1 MQLFLD
7 NMCHDGCP
15 LLAQRF
21 EANTICP
28 VQRSNEMNERHL
40 KLKSCGF
47 PLWILQPNLNIR
59 PKVMSV
65 SSQRSVILIITYVE
79 RSMTQSSLKNF
90 LITSLN
96 PTDVRE
102 IREFGSGSY
111 LASLSIIESQTGEHR
126 VFVLLFY
133 YSCFSYYI
141 TGDLLLSPRPLKV
154 LL

>member
-1 MQLFLD
+1 
-7 NMCHDGCP
+7 
-15 LLAQRF
+15 
-21 EANTICP
+21 
-28 VQRSNEMNERHL
+28 MNERHL

-47 PLWILQPNLNIR
+47 PLWILQPNLNIW

-79 RSMTQSSLKNF
+79 RSTTQSSLKNF
-90 LITSLN
+90 LIISLN

-111 LASLSIIESQTGEHR
+111 LASLSIIESQTGGHR

-141 TGDLLLSPRPLKV
+141 TGDLLFESSTS
-154 LL
+154 

>member
-1 MQLFLD
+1 
-7 NMCHDGCP
+7 
-15 LLAQRF
+15 
-21 EANTICP
+21 
-28 VQRSNEMNERHL
+28 MNERHL

-79 RSMTQSSLKNF
+79 RSTTQSSLKNF

-111 LASLSIIESQTGEHR
+111 LASLSIVESQTGEHR
-126 VFVLLFY
+126 VFVLRFY
-133 YSCFSYYI
+133 YSCFSCYI